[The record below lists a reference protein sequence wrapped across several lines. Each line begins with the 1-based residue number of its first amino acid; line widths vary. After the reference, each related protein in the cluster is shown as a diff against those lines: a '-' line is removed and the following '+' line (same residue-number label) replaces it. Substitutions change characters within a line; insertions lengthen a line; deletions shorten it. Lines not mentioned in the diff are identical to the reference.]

1 MFEEEAVGLG
11 QSRPGGLAMRS
22 GCCWQRT
29 LALGRGQ
36 DSGIPRRD
44 GGLGRGPCRAGQT
57 GSRLGHAGCLFEGI
71 ARGRGGSRAGKEEVE
86 GEDRQTER
94 VPFGGGADSLAGR
107 QGVGTGM
114 KTA

>member
-44 GGLGRGPCRAGQT
+44 GGLGRGPCRAGRT

-71 ARGRGGSRAGKEEVE
+71 ARGRGGSRAGKERRWRERTGRRSACPLEVE
-86 GEDRQTER
+86 PTALPADR
-94 VPFGGGADSLAGR
+94 V
-107 QGVGTGM
+107 
-114 KTA
+114 